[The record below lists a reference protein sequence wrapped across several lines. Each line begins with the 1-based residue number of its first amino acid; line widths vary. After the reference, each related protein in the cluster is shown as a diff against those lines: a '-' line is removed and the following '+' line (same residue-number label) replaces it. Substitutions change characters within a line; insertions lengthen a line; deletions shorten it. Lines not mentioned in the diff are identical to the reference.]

1 MTAGLQKAIDEV
13 NDFIKKS
20 KEDPTYVLEL
30 PPEQSKE
37 PEKEKDVEDSEDK
50 FKQLWFK
57 IRLTGPIEGL
67 TSPKNKARNIRLFFF
82 VFNFLDAGEE
92 NEHRDCHCQNL
103 AVKKTESILAKT

>member
-67 TSPKNKARNIRLFFF
+67 TSPKNK
-82 VFNFLDAGEE
+82 